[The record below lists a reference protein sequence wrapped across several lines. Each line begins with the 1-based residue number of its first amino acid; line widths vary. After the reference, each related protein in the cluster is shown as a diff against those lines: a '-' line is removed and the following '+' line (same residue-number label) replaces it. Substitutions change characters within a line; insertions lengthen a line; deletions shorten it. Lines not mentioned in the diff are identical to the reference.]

1 MNKRKRKTLFDIIA
15 PCYGLFYKKQRENFI
30 KVIRR
35 AENDLDISSYETIL
49 DVGCGPGALCSVLN
63 EKGLRVTGIDSAAKM
78 LNIAKKRAEN
88 TGVQFLHASILEPLP
103 FPDKSFDISVASY
116 VAHGLK
122 KEERQRMYKQMNKVT
137 KHKVIIHD
145 FNANRGWLIS
155 FVEWL
160 EQGDYFKFIQV
171 AEEEMRN
178 CTSDLE
184 ECFSSVQVIDVG
196 TRASWYIC
204 TPK

>member
-15 PCYGLFYKKQRENFI
+15 PFYGLFYKKQRENFI

-88 TGVQFLHASILEPLP
+88 TGVQFL
-103 FPDKSFDISVASY
+103 
-116 VAHGLK
+116 
-122 KEERQRMYKQMNKVT
+122 
-137 KHKVIIHD
+137 
-145 FNANRGWLIS
+145 
-155 FVEWL
+155 
-160 EQGDYFKFIQV
+160 
-171 AEEEMRN
+171 
-178 CTSDLE
+178 
-184 ECFSSVQVIDVG
+184 
-196 TRASWYIC
+196 
-204 TPK
+204 